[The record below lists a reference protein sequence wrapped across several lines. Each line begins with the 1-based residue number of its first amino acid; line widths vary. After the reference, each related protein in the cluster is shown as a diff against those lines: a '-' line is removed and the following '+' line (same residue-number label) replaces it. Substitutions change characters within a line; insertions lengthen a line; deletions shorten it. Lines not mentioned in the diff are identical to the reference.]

1 MQAQAPVVGRRKR
14 AVARVRLV
22 PGTGRILVNGH
33 DYKEY
38 FHRVTLEKV
47 VEKPFEATGTLG
59 QYDVFARVAA
69 GGKSGQADAIRLG
82 IARALVRL
90 NPEWRK
96 PLRQTKLVYSLLTR
110 DPREKERKKYGLH
123 GARRA
128 RQYRKR

>member
-59 QYDVFARVAA
+59 QYDVFARVEG

-96 PLRQTKLVYSLLTR
+96 PLRQTK
-110 DPREKERKKYGLH
+110 
-123 GARRA
+123 
-128 RQYRKR
+128 